1 MIAHLR
7 GSVLEKHPNQVI
19 VEAGGVG
26 YEVHIPVS
34 TFTRLPDVGAEAKL
48 RIHMHVRED
57 AMVLYGFHSP
67 EEKLL
72 FEKLITVSGIGPKV
86 ALTALSGIAL
96 VELVQAIRTGDVVQ
110 LTRIP
115 GVGKKTAER
124 MVVELRDKVDIAVA
138 GVSVAVVS
146 QEKGGLLTELDL
158 DLISALTNLGSQ
170 RPAAEAAVRK
180 ARATLPEGD
189 FEALFRKAME
199 LVR

>member
-7 GSVLEKHPNQVI
+7 GVVLEKHPNQVI

-26 YEVHIPVS
+26 YEVNIPVS
-34 TFTRLPDVGAEAKL
+34 TFTKLPDIGFEAKL

-57 AMVLYGFHSP
+57 AQLLYGFATP
-67 EEKLL
+67 EEKTI
-72 FEKLITVSGIGPKV
+72 FEKLIGVSGIGPKV
-86 ALTALSGIAL
+86 ALTALSGLAAAD
-96 VELVQAIRTGDVVQ
+96 LVQAIRTGDVAQ

-124 MVVELRDKVDIAVA
+124 MVVELRDKLDIAIAGGAPVA
-138 GVSVAVVS
+138 AVERGPILS
-146 QEKGGLLTELDL
+146 ELEL
-158 DLISALTNLGSQ
+158 DLISALMNLGSQ

-180 ARATLPEGD
+180 ARASIEGD
-189 FEALFRKAME
+189 SFEPLFRKAME

>member
-7 GSVLEKHPNQVI
+7 GSVLEKHPNLAVL
-19 VEAGGVG
+19 EAGGVG

-57 AMVLYGFHSP
+57 AMLLYGFHSA
-67 EEKLL
+67 EEKML

-86 ALTALSGIAL
+86 ALTALSGIAPA
-96 VELVQAIRTGDVVQ
+96 ELVQAIRSGDIAK

-124 MVVELRDKVDIAVA
+124 MVVELRDKLEATLAGTPVAVA
-138 GVSVAVVS
+138 VS
-146 QEKGGLLTELDL
+146 QGPLLTEVEL
-158 DLISALTNLGSQ
+158 DLISALVNLGSQ

-180 ARATLPEGD
+180 ARATVPGDD
-189 FEALFRKAME
+189 FEKLFRKAME

>member
-7 GSVLEKHPNQVI
+7 GSVLEKHPNVVI
-19 VEAGGVG
+19 IESGGVG

-57 AMVLYGFHSP
+57 AMLLYGFYSA

-72 FEKLITVSGIGPKV
+72 FERLITVGGIGPKV
-86 ALTALSGIAL
+86 ALTALSGIAPP
-96 VELVQAIRTGDVVQ
+96 ELVQAIRSGDVAQ

-124 MVVELRDKVDIAVA
+124 MVVELRDKLDMVA
-138 GVSVAVVS
+138 PGTAAAPAA
-146 QEKGGLLTELDL
+146 EKGPLLSELELDL
-158 DLISALTNLGSQ
+158 VSALVNLGSP
-170 RPAAEAAVRK
+170 RPAAETAVRK
-180 ARATLPEGD
+180 ARAAAPDGD
-189 FEALFRKAME
+189 FETLFRKAME
-199 LVR
+199 TVR

>member
-7 GSVLEKHPNQVI
+7 GSVLEKHPNLVI
-19 VEAGGVG
+19 VETGGVG

-34 TFTRLPDVGAEAKL
+34 TFTRLPDVGGEAKL

-57 AMVLYGFHSP
+57 AILLYGFHTP

-86 ALTALSGIAL
+86 ALTALSGIAPA
-96 VELVQAIRTGDVVQ
+96 ELVQAIRAGDLVQ

-124 MVVELRDKVDIAVA
+124 MVVELRDKLDLVIAGSTA
-138 GVSVAVVS
+138 PVSLD
-146 QEKGGLLTELDL
+146 KGPLLSELDL
-158 DLISALTNLGSQ
+158 DLISALVNLGSQ
-170 RPAAEAAVRK
+170 RPAAEIAIRK
-180 ARATLPEGD
+180 ARAALPDGN

>member
-7 GSVLEKHPNQVI
+7 GSVLEKHPNLVI
-19 VEAGGVG
+19 LETGGVG

-57 AMVLYGFHSP
+57 AMLLYGFHTP
-67 EEKLL
+67 DEKFL

-86 ALTALSGIAL
+86 ALMALSGIAPA
-96 VELVQAIRTGDVVQ
+96 ELAQAIRAGDLVQ
-110 LTRIP
+110 LVRIP

-124 MVVELRDKVDIAVA
+124 MVVELRDKLDGAIAGSA
-138 GVSVAVVS
+138 GPVSLDKS
-146 QEKGGLLTELDL
+146 PLLTDLDL
-158 DLISALTNLGSQ
+158 DLISALVNLGSQ
-170 RPAAEAAVRK
+170 RPAAETAVRK
-180 ARATLPEGD
+180 ARAALPDGG
-189 FEALFRKAME
+189 FEALFRKSME

>member
-7 GSVLEKHPNQVI
+7 GSVLEKHPNLAVL
-19 VEAGGVG
+19 EAGGVG

-57 AMVLYGFHSP
+57 AMLLYGFHTA

-86 ALTALSGIAL
+86 ALTALSGIAPA
-96 VELVQAIRTGDVVQ
+96 ELVQAIRSGDIAK

-124 MVVELRDKVDIAVA
+124 MVVELRDKLEATLEGTPVAVA
-138 GVSVAVVS
+138 VSHGA
-146 QEKGGLLTELDL
+146 LLTDLEL
-158 DLISALTNLGSQ
+158 DLISALVNLGSQ

-180 ARATLPEGD
+180 ARATVPGDD
-189 FEALFRKAME
+189 FEKLFRKAME

>member
-7 GSVLEKHPNQVI
+7 GIVLEKHPNVAVI
-19 VEAGGVG
+19 EAAGVG

-34 TFTRLPDVGAEAKL
+34 TFTRLPDAGTEAKL

-57 AMVLYGFHSP
+57 AMLLYGFWTP

-86 ALTALSGIAL
+86 ALTALSGLAASEL
-96 VELVQAIRTGDVVQ
+96 VEAIRTGDLGR

-124 MVVELRDKVDIAVA
+124 MVVELRDKLDLVPAGDAKAIAVGA
-138 GVSVAVVS
+138 GPVLAPL
-146 QEKGGLLTELDL
+146 EMDL
-158 DLISALTNLGSQ
+158 VSALVNLGSQ

-180 ARATLPEGD
+180 ARAAVAGD
-189 FEALFRKAME
+189 EFEPLFRKAME

>member
-7 GSVLEKHPNQVI
+7 GSVLEKHPNLVI
-19 VEAGGVG
+19 VECAGVG

-34 TFTRLPDVGAEAKL
+34 TFTRLPDPGVETKL

-57 AMVLYGFHSP
+57 AMLLYGFFTP

-86 ALTALSGIAL
+86 ALTALSGIST
-96 VELVQAIRTGDVVQ
+96 VDLVQAIRSGDLVQ

-124 MVVELRDKVDIAVA
+124 MVVELRDKLDIAIGA
-138 GVSVAVVS
+138 SSTPVSFNTGAQLS
-146 QEKGGLLTELDL
+146 DLDL
-158 DLISALTNLGSQ
+158 DLISALVNLGSA

-180 ARATLPEGD
+180 AHAALPDGD
-189 FEALFRKAME
+189 FEKLFRKSME

>member
-7 GSVLEKHPNQVI
+7 GSVLEKHPNLAI
-19 VEAGGVG
+19 LEAGGVG

-57 AMVLYGFHSP
+57 AMMLYGFHTA

-86 ALTALSGIAL
+86 ALTALSGIAPA
-96 VELVQAIRTGDVVQ
+96 ELVQAIRSGDIAK

-124 MVVELRDKVDIAVA
+124 MVVELRDKLEATLAGTPVAVA
-138 GVSVAVVS
+138 VS
-146 QEKGGLLTELDL
+146 QGALLTDLEL
-158 DLISALTNLGSQ
+158 DLISALVNLGSQ

-180 ARATLPEGD
+180 ARATVPGDD
-189 FEALFRKAME
+189 FEKLFRKAME

>member
-7 GSVLEKHPNQVI
+7 GAVLEKHPNLVL
-19 VEAGGVG
+19 VEASGVG

-34 TFTRLPDVGAEAKL
+34 TFTRLPDVGGETKL
-48 RIHMHVRED
+48 RIHMVVRED
-57 AMVLYGFHSP
+57 AMLLYGFFTP
-67 EEKLL
+67 EEKLI

-96 VELVQAIRTGDVVQ
+96 PELVQAIRTGDLVQ

-124 MVVELRDKVDIAVA
+124 MVVELRDKLDIAIA
-138 GVSVAVVS
+138 GSAIPVSFNA
-146 QEKGGLLTELDL
+146 GALLSDLDL
-158 DLISALTNLGSQ
+158 DLISALVNLGSQ
-170 RPAAEAAVRK
+170 RAAAESAVRK
-180 ARATLPEGD
+180 ARATVPGDD
-189 FEALFRKAME
+189 FEKLFRKAME

>member
-7 GSVLEKHPNQVI
+7 GAVLEKHPNLVI
-19 VEAGGVG
+19 VEASGVG

-34 TFTRLPDVGAEAKL
+34 TFTRLPDVGVETKL

-57 AMVLYGFHSP
+57 AMLLYGFHTP

-86 ALTALSGIAL
+86 ALTALSGIAPAD
-96 VELVQAIRTGDVVQ
+96 LVQAIRSGDLVQ

-124 MVVELRDKVDIAVA
+124 MVVELRDKLDIAIA
-138 GVSVAVVS
+138 GSSTPVSFNTAGILS
-146 QEKGGLLTELDL
+146 DLDL
-158 DLISALTNLGSQ
+158 DLISALVNLGSQ

-180 ARATLPEGD
+180 AHAALPDGD
-189 FEALFRKAME
+189 FEKLFRKSME

>member
-7 GSVLEKHPNQVI
+7 GSVLEKHPNLVI
-19 VEAGGVG
+19 VETGGVG

-57 AMVLYGFHSP
+57 AMLLYGFHTP

-72 FEKLITVSGIGPKV
+72 FEKLIAVSGIGPKV
-86 ALTALSGIAL
+86 ALTALSGIAPP
-96 VELVQAIRTGDVVQ
+96 ELVQAIRTSDIAQ

-124 MVVELRDKVDIAVA
+124 MVVELRDKLDLIIA
-138 GVSVAVVS
+138 GSTTPGPLD
-146 QEKGGLLTELDL
+146 KGPLLSELDL
-158 DLISALTNLGSQ
+158 DLISALVNLGSQ
-170 RPAAEAAVRK
+170 RPAAEIAVRK
-180 ARATLPEGD
+180 ARAALPDGD

>member
-7 GSVLEKHPNQVI
+7 GAVLEKHPNLVI
-19 VEAGGVG
+19 VEASGVG

-34 TFTRLPDVGAEAKL
+34 TFTRLPDVGVEARL

-57 AMVLYGFHSP
+57 AMLLYGFHTP

-86 ALTALSGIAL
+86 ALTALSGIAPAD
-96 VELVQAIRTGDVVQ
+96 LVQAIRSGDLVQ

-124 MVVELRDKVDIAVA
+124 MVVELRDKLDIAIA
-138 GVSVAVVS
+138 GSSTPVSFNTAGILS
-146 QEKGGLLTELDL
+146 DLDL
-158 DLISALTNLGSQ
+158 DLISALVNLGSQ
-170 RPAAEAAVRK
+170 RPAAETAVRK
-180 ARATLPEGD
+180 AHAAIPDGD
-189 FEALFRKAME
+189 FEKLFRKSME

>member
-7 GSVLEKHPNQVI
+7 GSVLEKHPNLVI
-19 VEAGGVG
+19 VDTGGVG

-34 TFTRLPDVGAEAKL
+34 TFTRLPDVGAETKL

-57 AMVLYGFHSP
+57 AMLLYGFHTP

-86 ALTALSGIAL
+86 ALTALSGIAPAD
-96 VELVQAIRTGDVVQ
+96 LVQAIRSGDIVQ

-124 MVVELRDKVDIAVA
+124 MVVELRDKLDIAIA
-138 GVSVAVVS
+138 GSPIPIS
-146 QEKGGLLTELDL
+146 LDKGPLLSDLEL
-158 DLISALTNLGSQ
+158 DLISALVNLGSQ

-180 ARATLPEGD
+180 AHATLPNGD
-189 FEALFRKAME
+189 FEKLFRKAME

>member
-7 GSVLEKHPNQVI
+7 GTVLEKHPNLVV
-19 VEAGGVG
+19 VEASGVG

-34 TFTRLPDVGAEAKL
+34 TFTRLPDIGAEAKL

-57 AMVLYGFHSP
+57 AMLLYGFFTP

-86 ALTALSGIAL
+86 ALTALSGIAPADL
-96 VELVQAIRTGDVVQ
+96 VTAIRSGDIAQ

-124 MVVELRDKVDIAVA
+124 MVVELRDKLDIAIA
-138 GVSVAVVS
+138 GAATPVSLD
-146 QEKGGLLTELDL
+146 KGPLLSELDL
-158 DLISALTNLGSQ
+158 DLISALVNLGSQ

-180 ARATLPEGD
+180 ARATVPGDD
-189 FEALFRKAME
+189 FEKLFRKAME

>member
-7 GSVLEKHPNQVI
+7 GSVLEKHPNLVI
-19 VEAGGVG
+19 LEAGGVG

-34 TFTRLPDVGAEAKL
+34 TFTRLPDLGVEAKL

-57 AMVLYGFHSP
+57 AMLLYGFHTP

-86 ALTALSGIAL
+86 ALTALSGITPAD
-96 VELVQAIRTGDVVQ
+96 LVQAIRSGDLVQ

-124 MVVELRDKVDIAVA
+124 MVVELRDKLDIAIA
-138 GVSVAVVS
+138 GSSTPVSFNTAGILS
-146 QEKGGLLTELDL
+146 ELDL
-158 DLISALTNLGSQ
+158 DLISALVNLGSQ

-180 ARATLPEGD
+180 AHAAIPDGD
-189 FEALFRKAME
+189 FEKLFRKAME

>member
-7 GSVLEKHPNQVI
+7 GAVLEKHPNLVI
-19 VEAGGVG
+19 VEASGVG

-34 TFTRLPDVGAEAKL
+34 TFTRLPDVGAETKL

-57 AMVLYGFHSP
+57 AMLLYGFFTT
-67 EEKLL
+67 EEKFL

-86 ALTALSGIAL
+86 ALTALSGIAPAD
-96 VELVQAIRTGDVVQ
+96 LVQAIRSGDLVQ

-124 MVVELRDKVDIAVA
+124 MVVELRDKLDIAIA
-138 GVSVAVVS
+138 GSATPVSFNTAGILS
-146 QEKGGLLTELDL
+146 DLDL
-158 DLISALTNLGSQ
+158 DLISALVNLGSQ

-180 ARATLPEGD
+180 AHAALPDGD
-189 FEALFRKAME
+189 FEKLFRKSME

>member
-7 GSVLEKHPNQVI
+7 GSVLEKHPNLVI
-19 VEAGGVG
+19 VEASGVG

-34 TFTRLPDVGAEAKL
+34 TFTRLPDVGGEAKL

-57 AMVLYGFHSP
+57 ALLLYGFHTP

-86 ALTALSGIAL
+86 ALTALSGIAPA
-96 VELVQAIRTGDVVQ
+96 ELVQAIRAGDLAQ

-124 MVVELRDKVDIAVA
+124 MVVELRDKLDIAIA
-138 GVSVAVVS
+138 GSTTSVTFQAGPQLS
-146 QEKGGLLTELDL
+146 ELDL
-158 DLISALTNLGSQ
+158 DLISALVNLGSP

-180 ARATLPEGD
+180 AHSAIPDGD
-189 FEALFRKAME
+189 FEKLFRKSME
-199 LVR
+199 YVR

>member
-7 GSVLEKHPNQVI
+7 GSVLEKHPNMVI
-19 VEAGGVG
+19 VEASGVG

-57 AMVLYGFHSP
+57 AMLLYGFFTP

-86 ALTALSGIAL
+86 ALTALSGIAPAD
-96 VELVQAIRTGDVVQ
+96 LVQAIRSGDLVQ

-124 MVVELRDKVDIAVA
+124 MVVELRDKLDIAIGPSSA
-138 GVSVAVVS
+138 PVSFNTGAQLS
-146 QEKGGLLTELDL
+146 ELEL
-158 DLISALTNLGSQ
+158 DLISALVNLGSQ

-180 ARATLPEGD
+180 ARASVPGDD
-189 FEALFRKAME
+189 FEKLFRKAME

>member
-7 GSVLEKHPNQVI
+7 GSVLEKHPNLVI
-19 VEAGGVG
+19 VESGGVG

-57 AMVLYGFHSP
+57 AMLLYGFFTP
-67 EEKLL
+67 DEKLL

-86 ALTALSGIAL
+86 ALTALSGITPA
-96 VELVQAIRTGDVVQ
+96 ELVQAIRTGDLVQ

-124 MVVELRDKVDIAVA
+124 MVVELRDKLELVA
-138 GVSVAVVS
+138 GGATLTVSPDR
-146 QEKGGLLTELDL
+146 GGPILTDLEL
-158 DLISALTNLGSQ
+158 DLISALVNLGSQ

-180 ARATLPEGD
+180 ARATLPDAG
-189 FEALFRKAME
+189 FEPLFRKAME

>member
-7 GSVLEKHPNQVI
+7 GTVLEKHPNLVI
-19 VEAGGVG
+19 VEASGVG

-34 TFTRLPDVGAEAKL
+34 TFTRLPDVGGETKL
-48 RIHMHVRED
+48 RVHMVVRED
-57 AMVLYGFHSP
+57 AMLLYGFFTP
-67 EEKLL
+67 EEKLI

-96 VELVQAIRTGDVVQ
+96 PELVQAIRTGDLVQ

-124 MVVELRDKVDIAVA
+124 MVVELRDKLDVAIAGSA
-138 GVSVAVVS
+138 IPVSLD
-146 QEKGGLLTELDL
+146 KGPLLTDL
-158 DLISALTNLGSQ
+158 EVDLISALVNLGSQ
-170 RPAAEAAVRK
+170 RPAAETAVRK
-180 ARATLPEGD
+180 ARATVTGDD
-189 FEALFRKAME
+189 FEKLFRKAME

>member
-7 GSVLEKHPNQVI
+7 GSVLEKHPNLVI

-34 TFTRLPDVGAEAKL
+34 TFTRLPDTGAEAKL
-48 RIHMHVRED
+48 RIHTHVRED
-57 AMVLYGFHSP
+57 AFLLYGFVTP
-67 EEKLL
+67 EEKML

-86 ALTALSGIAL
+86 ALTALSGIAPAD
-96 VELVQAIRTGDVVQ
+96 LVQAIRTGDLVQ

-124 MVVELRDKVDIAVA
+124 MVVELRDKLDIAIA
-138 GVSVAVVS
+138 GVPIPVS
-146 QEKGGLLTELDL
+146 LDKGPLLTELDL
-158 DLISALTNLGSQ
+158 DLISALVNLGSQ
-170 RPAAEAAVRK
+170 RPAAEAAARK
-180 ARATLPEGD
+180 ARAALPNAG

-199 LVR
+199 IVR

>member
-7 GSVLEKHPNQVI
+7 GSVLEKHPNLVI

-72 FEKLITVSGIGPKV
+72 FEKLILVSGIGPKV
-86 ALTALSGIAL
+86 ALTALSGIPL
-96 VELVQAIRTGDVVQ
+96 VDLVQAIRSGDVAQ

-124 MVVELRDKVDIAVA
+124 MVVELRDKVDIAIA
-138 GVSVAVVS
+138 GVPVAVIS

-180 ARATLPEGD
+180 ARVSLPDGD
-189 FEALFRKAME
+189 FEVLFRKAME

>member
-7 GSVLEKHPNQVI
+7 GSVLEKHPNVVI
-19 VEAGGVG
+19 LEAGGVG

-34 TFTRLPDVGAEAKL
+34 TYLRLPDAGGEAKL

-57 AMVLYGFHSP
+57 AMLLYGFYSA
-67 EEKLL
+67 EEKFL

-86 ALTALSGIAL
+86 ALTALSGIAP

-124 MVVELRDKVDIAVA
+124 MVVELRDKLDIAIA
-138 GVSVAVVS
+138 GTTATVAVD
-146 QEKGGLLTELDL
+146 KGPLLSELDL
-158 DLISALTNLGSQ
+158 DLISALVNLGSQ

-180 ARATLPEGD
+180 ARAVLPDAG
-189 FEALFRKAME
+189 FEPLFRKAME

>member
-7 GSVLEKHPNQVI
+7 GTVLEKHPNLVV
-19 VEAGGVG
+19 VEASGVG

-34 TFTRLPDVGAEAKL
+34 TFTRLPDAGAETKL

-57 AMVLYGFHSP
+57 AMLLYGFFTP

-86 ALTALSGIAL
+86 ALTALSGIAPADL
-96 VELVQAIRTGDVVQ
+96 VTAIRSGDIAQ

-115 GVGKKTAER
+115 GVGKKTSER
-124 MVVELRDKVDIAVA
+124 MVVELRDKLDIAIA
-138 GVSVAVVS
+138 GAPTPVSLD
-146 QEKGGLLTELDL
+146 KGPLLSELDL
-158 DLISALTNLGSQ
+158 DLISALVNLGSQ

-180 ARATLPEGD
+180 ARASVPGDD
-189 FEALFRKAME
+189 FEKLFRKAME